1 MPEEISNSDDEAILG
16 GVGPEKIK
24 KLDLSLQDLDSL
36 LALVTALYPIPPKS
50 NPVQSHPTYST
61 VVLHSSVDDEIMHW
75 QRV

>member
-36 LALVTALYPIPPKS
+36 LVTAVS
-50 NPVQSHPTYST
+50 
-61 VVLHSSVDDEIMHW
+61 
-75 QRV
+75 